1 MEDTCEV
8 TKPNYFDC
16 PRLDQPPRIV
26 TLDPDGDLHLIV
38 GRNTCLLSSCNW
50 SDKFRPIQ
58 RFRLNVTKDR
68 DGELV
73 FQQIH
78 FLSTAS
84 DFGSDSRD
92 EADISTNAMS
102 EQEPNTSEKASQ
114 REYGSTRT
122 VNEFQSHFKDKR
134 FQTHKHSKAIE
145 YIVCSKTLSRAS
157 LFFKRLLYGEF
168 AESKKPEGNSQWA
181 QWTVYLPEDHPT
193 ALGII
198 LGLAHGVFRDIPFG
212 EFMGTEALYKITILT
227 DKYDMT
233 QLLRPFARGWIEAKP
248 VGHYQE
254 STNASSD
261 SKLSWAAWELGH
273 SLIFKRLIDTM
284 ARNAS
289 LDALGRL
296 VYTEMDT
303 LSNTQVLFH
312 DHRESS
318 DIVSPPKIIGK

>member
-1 MEDTCEV
+1 M
-8 TKPNYFDC
+8 
-16 PRLDQPPRIV
+16 
-26 TLDPDGDLHLIV
+26 
-38 GRNTCLLSSCNW
+38 
-50 SDKFRPIQ
+50 
-58 RFRLNVTKDR
+58 NVTKDR

-78 FLSTAS
+78 FLSTSS

-122 VNEFQSHFKDKR
+122 VNEFQSHFKDKD

-198 LGLAHGVFRDIPFG
+198 LGLAHGVFRNIPFG
-212 EFMGTEALYKITILT
+212 EFMGTDGLYKIMSQQ
-227 DKYDMT
+227 KM
-233 QLLRPFARGWIEAKP
+233 R
-248 VGHYQE
+248 
-254 STNASSD
+254 
-261 SKLSWAAWELGH
+261 
-273 SLIFKRLIDTM
+273 IFKGPKGPVYG
-284 ARNAS
+284 S
-289 LDALGRL
+289 GEGR
-296 VYTEMDT
+296 
-303 LSNTQVLFH
+303 
-312 DHRESS
+312 
-318 DIVSPPKIIGK
+318 K